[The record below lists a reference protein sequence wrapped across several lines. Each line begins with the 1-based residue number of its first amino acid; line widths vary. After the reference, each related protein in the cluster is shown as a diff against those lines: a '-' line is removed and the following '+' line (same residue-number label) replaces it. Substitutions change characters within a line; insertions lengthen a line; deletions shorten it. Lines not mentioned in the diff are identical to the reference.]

1 MILYMATGNPNKK
14 IEMAKICKDYTI
26 LIPSDKKIVFN
37 PIENGKTFSEN
48 SLIKSQALWDIVHK
62 PVIADDS
69 GLCVDIL
76 NGIPGIF
83 SARYAGIQ
91 HPQGFPGSHDT
102 PQDEQNR
109 MLIAHTDKA
118 ITDKYGA
125 ALYSMTK
132 KERMALRSCYY
143 VCAMTVYLE
152 KDNFYC
158 VQEIFRGQLIENIN
172 EQRGNGGFG
181 YDPIIYL
188 PEYDKTI
195 AELSENEKNKISHRG
210 KASRKILKLL

>member
-1 MILYMATGNPNKK
+1 MATGNLNKK
-14 IEMAKICKDYTI
+14 IEMANICKDYTI
-26 LIPSDKKIVFN
+26 YIPSDKNINFN

-48 SLIKSQALWDIVHK
+48 SLIKSKALWNIVHK

-76 NGIPGIF
+76 EGIPGIY
-83 SARYAGIQ
+83 SARYAGIE
-91 HPQGFPGSHDT
+91 HPQGFPGSHDI

-109 MLIAHTDKA
+109 MLLAHTDKVLN
-118 ITDKYGA
+118 DKYGS
-125 ALYSMTK
+125 ALSSMTK
-132 KERMALRSCYY
+132 NERMALRSCYY

-152 KDNFYC
+152 KDTFYC
-158 VQEIFRGQLIENIN
+158 VQEIFQGQLIENIH
-172 EQRGNGGFG
+172 EQRGDGGFG

-188 PEYDKTI
+188 PEYGKTI